1 MLRSLGGDDNEERLG
16 MSSKAGTPVDGSGA
30 VDRLTSAGEV
40 VLYVDADGTVN
51 VDVRLE
57 RESIWLS
64 LNQIATL
71 FERDKSVISRHLRN
85 VFASEE
91 LDRDATV
98 AFFAT
103 VQDEGERTVERQVE
117 YFNLDAIISVGY
129 RVNSKRG
136 TQFRV
141 WATKVL
147 REHLTK
153 GYTAN
158 ERRLTELNQTIRLI
172 SEVVD
177 RKDLSG
183 DEAKA
188 LLAIVGEYSFALD
201 LLDDY
206 DRHSVASAPAGE
218 KVTRYL
224 GHEEG
229 LRIVDRLRERFGGG
243 HLFGVVRDAGLESAL
258 GAVMQSVGG
267 VDAYPTLE
275 AKAAHLLYFVVK
287 NHPFVDGN
295 KRIGAALFLWFLEI
309 NGGLWARNGDRR
321 LSEAALVATTLLIA
335 ESVPQ
340 EREVIIRVVTH
351 LLSARPGD

>member
-1 MLRSLGGDDNEERLG
+1 MN
-16 MSSKAGTPVDGSGA
+16 SKAGTAVNGA
-30 VDRLTSAGEV
+30 GTLERQASAGEV
-40 VLYVDADGTVN
+40 VLYADADGTVKL
-51 VDVRLE
+51 DVRLE
-57 RESIWLS
+57 RENLWLTQRQMAE
-64 LNQIATL
+64 LFAT
-71 FERDKSVISRHLRN
+71 ERSVITKHLNNIFGSGELERETN
-85 VFASEE
+85 VQKVHTATS
-91 LDRDATV
+91 DRPV
-98 AFFAT
+98 AMY
-103 VQDEGERTVERQVE
+103 G
-117 YFNLDAIISVGY
+117 LDAIISVGY

-136 TQFRV
+136 TQFRI

-158 ERRLTELNQTIRLI
+158 ERRLSELNQTIRLI

-177 RKDLSG
+177 RRDLSG

-188 LLAIVGEYSFALD
+188 LLAVVGEYSFALD

-206 DRHSVASAPAGE
+206 DRRAVSPVPPGE

-224 GHEEG
+224 THEEV
-229 LRIVDRLRERFGGG
+229 LRTVDRLRERFGGG
-243 HLFGVVRDAGLESAL
+243 HLFGVAIDVGLESSL

-309 NGGLWARNGDRR
+309 NGGLWTKNGDRR
-321 LSEAALVATTLLIA
+321 FSEVALVATTLLIA

-340 EREVIIRVVTH
+340 ERELIIRVVTH
-351 LLSARPGD
+351 LLSVRPGD